1 MYIYMLILSILKLN
15 CFDFTTRHKTEVIYQ
30 LHYVF
35 TKSDTFQKMS
45 FEINL
50 LDLQLISFIG
60 IKPHLNQN
68 GYSSDT
74 ISSFEAFKSQHGLI
88 DFRITGDILNVVIL
102 TNYIED

>member
-1 MYIYMLILSILKLN
+1 
-15 CFDFTTRHKTEVIYQ
+15 
-30 LHYVF
+30 
-35 TKSDTFQKMS
+35 
-45 FEINL
+45 
-50 LDLQLISFIG
+50 LISFIG